1 MRLPVFRLA
10 VAMTAALRASFY
22 LLETA
27 SKANARATRMQ
38 NE

>member
-1 MRLPVFRLA
+1 MRLPVSRLA

-22 LLETA
+22 FLETA